1 VRRGGAGAPFYRVGG
16 GAGWSNGEGNR
27 AAGGGA
33 PLWPSGS
40 VGRGN
45 GGGEWEVKRGRVRC

>member
-1 VRRGGAGAPFYRVGG
+1 VRRGGAEAPFY
-16 GAGWSNGEGNR
+16 GEGNR